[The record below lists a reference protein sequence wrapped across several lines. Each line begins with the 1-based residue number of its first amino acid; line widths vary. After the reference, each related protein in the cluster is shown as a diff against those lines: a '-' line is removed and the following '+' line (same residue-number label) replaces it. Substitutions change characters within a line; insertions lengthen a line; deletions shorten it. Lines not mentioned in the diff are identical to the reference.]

1 MVQFVAS
8 KLGKYARFRSAHV
21 SAKLYQRE
29 VPVPDAEGRA
39 GWHSDL
45 PRFRDT
51 PAALIRG
58 RLEAFVRDAGQ
69 KQIRAWTDSIPV
81 LQGEASEVLTIDTA
95 AARYTAILEYQL
107 PMELRRPDVIL
118 PADGVI
124 VVMELKGKAS
134 PSQADLDQTAAYA
147 RDLRCYHRECHDRP
161 VMAICVPMLAKG
173 YLFEQQGIHVA
184 GPNELDKLILS
195 FRQQPNQRPVAPAE
209 FLSESAYCPL
219 PTLVQAARELFK
231 EGKIRSIHRA
241 RAATDPAVGEVITI
255 AHEAARTRTRRLV
268 LLTGVPGA
276 GKTLVGLRVVHAHT
290 LDDLAVERDGA
301 KPTSPAVFLSGNGP
315 LVEVLKYELRGA
327 GGGGSTFVRGVMEY
341 LRRYVPRPALVPPEH
356 VMVFDEAQRA
366 FDPEMIAKKH
376 SELLGFDK
384 GKSEPDL
391 MVEIADRVPEWCV
404 VIGLIGSGQEIH
416 IGEEAGI
423 GQWRR
428 AVEKSSKP
436 AEWRI
441 HGPPTLAGTFAGG
454 PVNYVTA
461 GVLSLDTEIR
471 YHLAP
476 RIHEYVQRLLD
487 GAPTTENNGLAETL
501 EAGGYHL
508 RITRDLETARAHLA
522 DRYAENPEARFGLL
536 ASSKDKDLV
545 RFGIANDYQS
555 TKRVKYGPWYG
566 DAEHAAGGY
575 SCRHLRDVVTEF
587 GAQGLELDGVLL
599 AWGTDFVRQG
609 SAWSI
614 QRAGGY
620 RKGANV
626 KSPFQ
631 LRTNAYR
638 VLLTRGRDG
647 TVVFVPPL
655 YELDETFEY
664 LKENGFRDLS

>member
-1 MVQFVAS
+1 MS
-8 KLGKYARFRSAHV
+8 DI
-21 SAKLYQRE
+21 E
-29 VPVPDAEGRA
+29 NRA
-39 GWHSDL
+39 GWQSDF
-45 PRFRDT
+45 PQFRDT
-51 PAALIRG
+51 PAASIQG
-58 RLEAFVRDAGQ
+58 RLESFVRNAGA

-81 LQGEASEVLTIDTA
+81 LQGEAREVLTIETA
-95 AARYTAILEYQL
+95 AERYTAILEYQL
-107 PMELRRPDVIL
+107 PMELRRPDAIIL
-118 PADGVI
+118 AGGVI
-124 VVMELKGKAS
+124 IVLELKGKAS

-147 RDLRCYHRECHDRP
+147 RDLRCYHRECHNRP

-184 GPNELDKLILS
+184 GPDELDKLILS

-219 PTLVQAARELFK
+219 PTLVQAARELFI

-241 RAATDPAVGEVITI
+241 RAATEPAVGEVITI
-255 AHEAARTRTRRLV
+255 AHEAARTRTRHLV

-276 GKTLVGLRVVHAHT
+276 GKTLVGLRVVHART
-290 LDDLAVERDGA
+290 LDDLSVERGGA

-315 LVEVLKYELRGA
+315 LVEVLKYELRSA
-327 GGGGSTFVRGVMEY
+327 GGGGSTFVRGVKEY

-356 VMVFDEAQRA
+356 VIVFDEAQRA

-376 SELLGFDK
+376 SELLGFDQ
-384 GKSEPDL
+384 KSEPDL
-391 MVEIADRVPEWCV
+391 MIEVADRVPEWCV

-428 AVEKSSKP
+428 AVEKSSKA
-436 AEWRI
+436 AEWSI
-441 HGPPTLAGTFAGG
+441 HGPPMIADTFAGG
-454 PVNYVTA
+454 PVKYVTT

-476 RIHEYVQRLLD
+476 RIHEYVQQLLD
-487 GAPTTENNGLAETL
+487 GAPTSEINGLAATL

-508 RITRDLETARAHLA
+508 RITRDLETARAHLT
-522 DRYAENPEARFGLL
+522 DRYAENPEARFGVL

-566 DAEHAAGGY
+566 DDEHAVGGY
-575 SCRHLRDVVTEF
+575 SCRHLRDIVTEF

-609 SAWSI
+609 STWSI
-614 QRAGGY
+614 KRAGGY
-620 RKGANV
+620 RKGAKV

-655 YELDETFEY
+655 YELDETYSY
-664 LKENGFRDLS
+664 LRESGFRDLSSVMP

>member
-1 MVQFVAS
+1 MS
-8 KLGKYARFRSAHV
+8 
-21 SAKLYQRE
+21 
-29 VPVPDAEGRA
+29 DTEGRA

-51 PAALIRG
+51 PALQIRG

-118 PADGVI
+118 LADGVI

-231 EGKIRSIHRA
+231 DGKIRSIHRA
-241 RAATDPAVGEVITI
+241 RAATDPAVSEVITI

-290 LDDLAVERDGA
+290 LDDLSVERDGA
-301 KPTSPAVFLSGNGP
+301 KPTSPAVFLSGNAP

-356 VMVFDEAQRA
+356 VIVFDEAQRA
-366 FDPEMIAKKH
+366 FDPEMIARKH

-391 MVEIADRVPEWCV
+391 MIEIADRVPEWCV

-436 AEWRI
+436 AEWII

-454 PVNYVTA
+454 LVKYVTA

-476 RIHEYVQRLLD
+476 RIHEYVQQLLD
-487 GAPTTENNGLAETL
+487 GAPTTINNSLAETL

-508 RITRDLETARAHLA
+508 RITRDLETARAHLV

-545 RFGIANDYQS
+545 RFGIANGYQS

-566 DAEHAAGGY
+566 DDEHAGGGY
-575 SCRHLRDVVTEF
+575 SCRHMRDVVTEF

-599 AWGTDFVRQG
+599 AWGTDFVRQD

-655 YELDETFEY
+655 YELDETYHY
-664 LKENGFRDLS
+664 LLESGFRDLFSGVREKA